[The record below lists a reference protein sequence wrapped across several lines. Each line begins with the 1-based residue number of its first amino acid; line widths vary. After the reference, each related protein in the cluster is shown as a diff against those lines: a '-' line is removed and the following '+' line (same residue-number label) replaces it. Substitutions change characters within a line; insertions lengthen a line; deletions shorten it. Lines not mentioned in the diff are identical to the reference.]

1 MFHGRG
7 AEDTERQDF
16 TLGGPMRRCGW
27 PRRKINRS
35 PVRRGVSSNSVGS
48 LTIMKTGGGQ
58 SGENCKTA
66 ETVLVF
72 YDLAAYS
79 DNHGKNNR

>member
-1 MFHGRG
+1 VRL
-7 AEDTERQDF
+7 AEA
-16 TLGGPMRRCGW
+16 
-27 PRRKINRS
+27 KINKS